1 MNNKKNNKNTMNT
14 RVLRNAVAAGACA
27 VLSWGGGA
35 LAAKPDPFP
44 ILEKFYK
51 VFWGKDDAELVVNLY
66 RYRAYDPEQEIVTL
80 SYLSGPTPEEAKEV
94 VKHLSILFL
103 STEEKDK
110 LTALAKAP
118 KIQGIVKL
126 CGYIDEEYQCFVCMG
141 VIHYDDPNLSW

>member
-1 MNNKKNNKNTMNT
+1 MNT

-27 VLSWGGGA
+27 VLSLGGGA

-44 ILEKFYK
+44 ILEKSYK
-51 VFWGKDDAELVVNLY
+51 AFWGKGDVELVVNLY

-94 VKHLSILFL
+94 VRNMSILFL
-103 STEEKDK
+103 STEDKDK

-118 KIQGIVKL
+118 KIQGIVEL
-126 CGYIDEEYQCFVCMG
+126 CGYFDVEYQCFVCIG